1 MLVVGIGQLVAA
13 ALAYIFYPETAHL
26 ELEQI
31 NPQDALT
38 ES

>member
-1 MLVVGIGQLVAA
+1 MLVVGFGQLLAA
-13 ALAYIFYPETAHL
+13 AVAFIDYPETAHL

-38 ES
+38 ET